1 VVEVV
6 DALRPI
12 VGVCAGDAQL
22 EADLGMDSIELAA
35 FAAALRARFGDRVDL
50 TAHLATLELDELI
63 GLTAAQVA
71 SFVASRLPNQPDP
84 NQPERAGSG

>member
-1 VVEVV
+1 VAEVV
-6 DALRPI
+6 DSLRPI
-12 VGVCAGDAQL
+12 VGASAADAQL

-50 TAHLATLELDELI
+50 TAHLGALELDELI

-71 SFVASRLPNQPDP
+71 SFIASRLPKQPGRD
-84 NQPERAGSG
+84 QPEQVGSG